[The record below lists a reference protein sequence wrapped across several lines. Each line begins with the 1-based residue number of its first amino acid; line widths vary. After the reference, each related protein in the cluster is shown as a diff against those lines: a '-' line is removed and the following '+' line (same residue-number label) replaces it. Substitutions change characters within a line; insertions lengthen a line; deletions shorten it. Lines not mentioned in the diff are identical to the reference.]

1 MLFVLEYWY
10 VWVIGMIILPVIAV
24 LPQIRNIHEAVNR
37 KRDPREI
44 ANLFLSPGKLVI
56 TIIGGMGAFV
66 CLIFFFLSIIFA
78 IIKYIKS

>member
-10 VWVIGMIILPVIAV
+10 IWVAGLIVLPVIAV
-24 LPQIRNIHEAVNR
+24 LPQIKNIHQAISQ
-37 KRDPREI
+37 KDPNEI
-44 ANLFLSPGKLVI
+44 ARLFLSPGKLAI

-66 CLIFFFLSIIFA
+66 CAVFFFLSIVFA